1 MPHSTELRGGVWP
14 HSSQASRRAPLAI
27 EEPILGWDVPS
38 LDFHPARPGMLRTT
52 LRRPQGVQGHEPGAP
67 RLLTAP
73 WLGHAWPR
81 APCPLER
88 VMGWSHQGAG
98 GWPLG
103 GFTDRL
109 PAGLRG
115 LTPAAPALPVGRPC
129 RGGATVGHR
138 AEPLAP
144 RQHPAALPL
153 ARAWPPRPPTVGRAV
168 PALGQPPPGPETRA
182 PAGMRRVGP
191 RARRGDRPPPGPPRG
206 SPEAR

>member
-1 MPHSTELRGGVWP
+1 MRGSLSSLTLHCPPEFSHSTELRGGVWP

-27 EEPILGWDVPS
+27 EEPLLGGDVPS

-52 LRRPQGVQGHEPGAP
+52 LRRPQGVPGREPGAP
-67 RLLTAP
+67 RLWTAP
-73 WLGHAWPR
+73 WLGRPWPR
-81 APCPLER
+81 RPWRRERGER
-88 VMGWSHQGAG
+88 VAQAV
-98 GWPLG
+98 P
-103 GFTDRL
+103 
-109 PAGLRG
+109 P
-115 LTPAAPALPVGRPC
+115 
-129 RGGATVGHR
+129 
-138 AEPLAP
+138 
-144 RQHPAALPL
+144 

>member
-1 MPHSTELRGGVWP
+1 
-14 HSSQASRRAPLAI
+14 
-27 EEPILGWDVPS
+27 
-38 LDFHPARPGMLRTT
+38 MLRTT
-52 LRRPQGVQGHEPGAP
+52 LRRPQGVQGREPGAP

-103 GFTDRL
+103 GFTDRR

-129 RGGATVGHR
+129 RGGATVGHG

-168 PALGQPPPGPETRA
+168 PALGQPPPDPRPGRRRGCGAWA
-182 PAGMRRVGP
+182 PARGGGTGRRPGLLGGAQRPDDASAAHRGERHRGGETAAVRGLSQA
-191 RARRGDRPPPGPPRG
+191 RA
-206 SPEAR
+206 